1 MIVVLTGMGETSGPQ
16 GDAER
21 LSRWVRDH
29 SRAVRGFLLGL
40 VRRHDVADD
49 LLQEVFQRAWQA
61 RGNYEER
68 GRERSYLL
76 KIADRLVCDRSRR
89 LGIEVTVDDA
99 AWQQLEPTGDDEHSP
114 LNELAGRDTSR
125 ELAAGLDRLT
135 LPQRRV
141 LLMRYYSDLEFAEIA
156 RLMEIPLNTTLS
168 HARRGLL
175 ALKKVLT
182 ENLAEKTP

>member
-1 MIVVLTGMGETSGPQ
+1 MGETSGPQ

-21 LSRWVRDH
+21 LSHWVRDH

-61 RGNYEER
+61 RASYQER

-89 LGIEVTVDDA
+89 LGIEVTVDET
-99 AWQQLEPTGDDEHSP
+99 AWQQLEPAGDERSP
-114 LNELAGRDTSR
+114 LHELAGRDASR

-135 LPQRRV
+135 PSQKRV
-141 LLMRYYSDLEFAEIA
+141 LLMRYYSDLDFAEIA
-156 RLMEIPLNTTLS
+156 RQMEVPLNTALS
-168 HARRGLL
+168 HARRGLM
-175 ALKKVLT
+175 ALKKALT
-182 ENLAEKTP
+182 ESVAEKMP